1 MQKEKIDQ
9 FIMVNADKFPQLMI
23 EQIRQK
29 LEKLDESKESML
41 MAMEWKSPKV
51 ALLLAI
57 FVSFADRMYLGQVG
71 LGVAKLLTCGGVGIW
86 SLVDLF
92 SAMSRARM
100 YNYNKLMMQFGLDAK

>member
-9 FIMVNADKFPQLMI
+9 FIMVNADKFPQLMF

-41 MAMEWKSPKV
+41 IATEWKSPTV

-57 FVSFADRMYLGQVG
+57 FLGFADRMYLGQVG

-86 SLVDLF
+86 ALVDLF

-100 YNYNKLMMQFGLDAK
+100 YNYNKLMMLF